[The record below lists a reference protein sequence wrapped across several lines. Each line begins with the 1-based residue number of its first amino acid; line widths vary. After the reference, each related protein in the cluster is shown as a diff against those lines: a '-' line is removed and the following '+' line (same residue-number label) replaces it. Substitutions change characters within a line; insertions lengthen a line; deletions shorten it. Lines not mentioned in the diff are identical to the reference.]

1 VDTTPSSWVG
11 KAEAAIRALRDIEGA
26 SIWVEEDDVRE
37 IHVLTRSNRPP
48 KQIVRDVQTVLLT
61 RFNRHIDYRVVSVA
75 YSRNEAVPPPV
86 AAPVPVPVPPVSKV
100 ALVESGPAAEA
111 TEEAETQ
118 SGPERIRYSS
128 VNLFVQGPRTTAQVE
143 LQWKGLPRMGNAAG
157 WSTRGGAQRLVVQ
170 ATLSAVQGFLAE
182 EMALGLQEIET
193 LRLGRRRAVV
203 VSLSLIVDR
212 QEKVLVGS
220 CVIEQD
226 VPQAVVLATLAAL
239 NRVVGGLRTKEPTE
253 YVLRPTST

>member
-11 KAEAAIRALRDIEGA
+11 KAEAAIRALRDVEGA
-26 SIWVEEDDVRE
+26 SIWVEADDVRE

-75 YSRNEAVPPPV
+75 YSRNETAPPTPNQV
-86 AAPVPVPVPPVSKV
+86 ATPAPAVSKV
-100 ALVESGPAAEA
+100 ALVEPQPTPEPAEEPEA
-111 TEEAETQ
+111 Q

-157 WSTRGGAQRLVVQ
+157 WSTREGAHRLIVQ
-170 ATLSAVQGFLAE
+170 ATLAAVQGFLAE

-193 LRLGRRRAVV
+193 IRLGRRRAVV

-212 QEKVLVGS
+212 QEKLLVGS
-220 CVIEQD
+220 CVVEQD
-226 VPQAVVLATLAAL
+226 VPQTVVLATLAAL